1 MATIGSLGAGSGLDL
16 ESLLQKLVSAEG
28 APRLNA
34 LTRREANIQAN
45 ISAFGSLK
53 SALDQFRNEVRKLS
67 AADALQQRTV
77 NTGNS
82 SRFTASA
89 GITASA
95 GSHSIQVLGTARTH
109 RVASTADFANAGATV
124 GEGKLSISLGAA
136 AFEVTTDATTTLGEL
151 KALINEAGRN
161 AGVTATL
168 MHVARD
174 PGDADAGTVAR
185 LVIASEKTGG
195 ANTIAITVDDM
206 DGVDTDDQ
214 GLSRFYYSASDASNS
229 QLAQQQA
236 AADARIAVNGFIA
249 HSGTNTFTDAIEG
262 VTITAQ
268 KDPADP
274 LAPEVE
280 TLTIAMDRAGVA
292 ARIRSFVN
300 AYNEVLKTIRSV
312 SSYDTATKT
321 AGALNGDATV
331 RGIAS
336 QLRTIIG
343 ARTGG
348 VDSVTSLAELGVR
361 TGRDGTLS
369 IDDAMLNG
377 ALANRFA
384 DMGALFQGSGG
395 IAVQMERTLDG
406 YLDGNG
412 PLASRTQGLDRQ
424 LAQIGTERGNLNTR
438 LERIESQYR
447 ARFTALDALVAQLQG
462 TGSFLD
468 AQLANTASI
477 ITGKRGR

>member
-16 ESLLQKLVSAEG
+16 ETLLQKLVSAEG

-95 GSHSIQVLGTARTH
+95 GSHSIQVLGTARAH
-109 RVASTADFANAGATV
+109 RLVSTADFADADATV
-124 GEGKLSISLGAA
+124 GAGKLTVSIGSAS
-136 AFEVTTDATTTLGEL
+136 FEVTTDATTTLGEL
-151 KALINEAGRN
+151 KALINEGGRN

-174 PGDADAGTVAR
+174 PDDADAGTVAR
-185 LVIASEKTGG
+185 LVIASEKTGS
-195 ANTIAITVDDM
+195 ANTIAITVDDA
-206 DGVDTDDQ
+206 DGNASDAQ
-214 GLSRFYYSASDASNS
+214 GLSRFYYSASDTQNS

-236 AADARIAVNGFIA
+236 AADARIAVNGFVA
-249 HSGTNTFTDAIEG
+249 HSSTNTFTDVIEG
-262 VTITAQ
+262 VTITAL

-280 TLTIAMDRAGVA
+280 TLTIAMDRTGVA
-292 ARIRSFVN
+292 ARIRSFIN

-312 SSYDTATKT
+312 ASYDTATKT

-336 QLRTIIG
+336 QLRAIIG

-348 VDSVTSLAELGVR
+348 ADTIASLAELGVR

-377 ALANRFA
+377 ALANSFA

-395 IAVQMERTLDG
+395 IAGQMEKALDG
-406 YLDGNG
+406 YLDSNG
-412 PLASRTQGLDRQ
+412 LLASRTQGLDRQ

-447 ARFTALDALVAQLQG
+447 ARFAALDALVAQLQS

-477 ITGKRGR
+477 ITGKRG